1 MLYRNCAHA
10 FVVLLAI
17 CMFFKAFDASGK
29 ETVLVTGG
37 LGFIGSHVVEE
48 LVSRGFAVIIFD
60 DESNGHN
67 HNGNAVFN
75 KGCITQVDD
84 LSKIETE
91 TVDYVIHLAAAISV
105 AESMTNKEKYMNH
118 NIAGSKKVFAWA
130 MDHGVKH
137 VVAASSAAIYGD
149 SIPWDT
155 LPNGITE
162 NLPYGGLSPYADSK
176 YKMEKVMRKLTDEN
190 PGGEGKKQ
198 FCATGLRFFNVYGP
212 RQDPKSQYSGVISI
226 FMQMA
231 LDGNQIGILG
241 DGEQTRDFVYVK
253 DVARAIIAAMTGK
266 RCSFDAFNVCTGK
279 ETSIKQLAEQVKAA
293 FKSEAEIV
301 HNPARDG
308 DIMKSVCNPA
318 KAKERLGDNGFVA
331 SMSVGDG
338 LGHTAKWLR
347 ESQGK

>member
-1 MLYRNCAHA
+1 LTSP
-10 FVVLLAI
+10 L
-17 CMFFKAFDASGK
+17 
-29 ETVLVTGG
+29 
-37 LGFIGSHVVEE
+37 
-48 LVSRGFAVIIFD
+48 AVIIFD

-253 DVARAIIAAMTGK
+253 VGSCSMHVCAEVRCDSTPASTDTLARVNTQCALLTVSVHASVPLFSVHCTTG
-266 RCSFDAFNVCTGK
+266 RCQGHHCCNDRKAL
-279 ETSIKQLAEQVKAA
+279 QL
-293 FKSEAEIV
+293 
-301 HNPARDG
+301 
-308 DIMKSVCNPA
+308 
-318 KAKERLGDNGFVA
+318 
-331 SMSVGDG
+331 
-338 LGHTAKWLR
+338 
-347 ESQGK
+347 